1 MKQKAAFHFR
11 DQWRRLMAVVVTV
24 TMIATLAPI
33 GAVSAAES
41 GDGGVISTGYTVE
54 INETVTNGFTH
65 PGVGVTKAILE
76 NMRTQV
82 LAQTEPWYSYYKAMT
97 VSATASKT
105 VTSSNQSSTDPTKP
119 AVYAFDSQ
127 GFNSRFIADG
137 LKAYTQSLMYYITG
151 DEVYRANAMHII
163 RIWSQMD
170 PAQYK
175 YFNDAH
181 IHTGI
186 PLNRM
191 VTAAEILR
199 YSSYQTE
206 ELKWTDKDTEDFTNN
221 LINPVI
227 ETFLHEN
234 NHFMN
239 QHNYPLLGA
248 MAGYIFTENRE
259 RYNEVVEWATVNKTA
274 VNQGFNGSIKQLFRL
289 VDTNAE
295 TGEELDTPV
304 VQHVEMGRDQAH
316 GAGDLTNSAI
326 LSRMFLAQG
335 TKVDPVEGTV
345 STQDNAVG
353 YYEFLD
359 DRFLAATDFFWKY
372 MLGYDASWVPTPFS
386 ITQDGTVK
394 GIYYKFSDS
403 YRGRTNTAQFWDMY
417 YYYTYVK
424 GINVAEKAP
433 YFYEAFTKRIPSN
446 YYYQGSLRQAWES
459 PDGGADFWIYIPE
472 EAKSE
477 GAKYLPQE
485 QSSAALVEIE
495 DRYTAFDN
503 NTATMQEGD
512 DSYVEFKATAEGSK
526 IVVHNLS
533 YADRTNSRLIGLK
546 FRTNGTAT
554 VELSKEIGST
564 PYHTLTLP
572 DTKGQWK
579 YVTYDMGISKV
590 SYGQIDSDYS
600 FLYMTVKGDGTT
612 VDVNHLN
619 VKAGEQLTPPVFNIG
634 SSDLNIFTFVGAPV
648 TLDLSATDSGSTDA
662 VAYESSNK
670 PEGAEF
676 NAGTGAFSWQPTQA
690 GTYSFIAE
698 ASDGTTL
705 VTKNI
710 KIVVSDDRATAVE
723 AATALYDSNKS
734 YVTATLN
741 HFRAVYDETL
751 SQVETAS
758 NVDFYQ
764 QLLSLRSAA
773 ESLQLLTPSLSDG
786 SMDYTGIVKS
796 TFGDS
801 ISLLVDG
808 NDNTFPVFTL
818 AQYPSLFHI
827 LDFGADYKV
836 TADAFS
842 FEGRMNFVDRMAGTT
857 VFGSN
862 DGETWTRI
870 TPEQTAYTDGVSTL
884 EVDDAYK
891 NMPFRFIKMEMIDP
905 QPDALRSAVQNLFEL
920 AEFRIYGERH
930 EIGNKLESVSIGS
943 DQSIN
948 GKIEIGHTATLTI
961 KAKEAI
967 QNVQVKIQGKN
978 ATVSTEDNI
987 NWTAVATLDGDV
999 QTGAVKFAIDYKKN
1013 DGTNGETTYLTTD
1026 SSKLYL
1032 IDPANYLDVPML
1044 AKVTASDVQFPGTGL
1059 SKEQVG
1065 YLLFD
1070 GNSATYGDLNTGSG
1084 SYYTVDFGADASIK
1098 PSEILLMPRANFPGR
1113 MNGLLVQG
1121 SNDNVNWT
1129 NLTATAKG
1137 SQASAW
1143 TVLKTDEDSDY
1154 YRYVRLYNGSSW
1166 FGNVAEVE
1174 FYGDYRSTAAAV
1186 ASKITSIEAPE
1197 EDAASLTLPTVPNG
1211 YTIALKSV
1219 TPEGIIGTDGAIAK
1233 PASDT
1238 FVSVVFTVTKTADG
1252 TTADTGSI
1260 LTLVPG
1266 DTTSGKIDVSYLAVV
1281 KASAKQFPGT
1291 GLSEE
1296 QVGYLL
1302 FDGNTATY
1310 GDLNTGS
1317 GSYYTIDFGANA
1329 SVRLSG
1335 INLMPR
1341 TGQSGRLNGLIVQG
1355 SNDNSNW
1362 TNLTQAVIGAQDN
1375 KWIELR
1381 SNKILNHQ
1389 AFRYLRLYNSSTWFG
1404 NVAEV
1409 EFYGN
1414 YDFTAVPKVIAPDGY
1429 TKASYY
1435 LYLNEIERINEAVS
1449 QPGADKAALLED
1461 LHQAEQ
1467 LLVSVNTIY
1476 PKIAVTSSMALASAI
1491 AFDGTDAITNGWR
1504 AFDGNPSTFPDT
1516 KNSNGWARIDLG
1528 EGNAKVISGIRFMP
1542 RTGQASRMNGAL
1554 IQGSNDGINF
1564 DTLYTISGVSDIKWY
1579 TRTISTSTAYRYLR
1593 YYTPNG
1599 FANVGELEFFE
1610 KTVDRTLLALLLNKA
1625 NAVAADHYTDES
1637 YAALQTAVTNAN
1649 SLAADAN
1656 ATQAAVDAAAG
1667 NLLTSLNGLIYSIEA
1682 SVDPATPNGTN
1693 GWYTVPVTVTL
1704 STYGSAEY
1712 KLNDEDSWHAYSTPI
1727 ALSEDGAYTV
1737 SYRSK
1742 NSDGTDGA
1750 VQTVAVNIDQT
1761 ASADAALSA
1770 DITEPTN
1777 SDVTVTISYP
1787 DDVVVKEYK
1796 VGESGEWTAYGAP
1809 VVVSENVT
1817 VYARGTDEAGN
1828 VSNVSSY
1835 SVSNIDK
1842 ITPVSIASTSP
1853 AASNGSNGWYTSDVT
1868 VSLNASDDASGVA
1881 MTEYQVNNGAWI
1893 TYTGSIP
1900 AFGDGIYTVNYRST
1914 DLAGNTEQLKTV
1926 EFKVD
1931 KTAPELSVQLDQT
1944 TIWPANHKMGTVN
1957 VTLHANDAGSGVES
1971 VILTSITCNQPDSGL
1986 GDIEAAIGTEATSF
2000 SLRAEKDRIYTIM
2013 YTVTDKAGNKK
2024 VVSVTVTVPHDLS

>member
-1 MKQKAAFHFR
+1 MKSKTAFHFR

-24 TMIATLAPI
+24 TMFATLAPA
-33 GAVSAAES
+33 GAVSAVES
-41 GDGGVISTGYTVE
+41 GDGGAISTGYTVE

-82 LAQTEPWYSYYKAMT
+82 LAQKEPWYSYYKAMT

-127 GFNSRFIADG
+127 GFNSRYIADG

-206 ELKWTDKDTEDFTNN
+206 ELKWTDKDTADFTNN
-221 LINPVI
+221 LITPAI
-227 ETFLHEN
+227 ETFMHEN
-234 NHFMN
+234 SHFMN

-248 MAGYIFTENRE
+248 MAGYIFTDNRE
-259 RYNEVVEWATVNKTA
+259 RYNEAVEWATVNKTA
-274 VNQGFNGSIKQLFRL
+274 TNQGFNGSIKQLFRL

-295 TGEELDTPV
+295 TGEVLDTPV

-472 EAKSE
+472 EAESE
-477 GAKYLPQE
+477 GAKYLPKE

-495 DRYTAFDN
+495 DRYTAFDH
-503 NTATMQEGD
+503 NTATMQEGA
-512 DSYVEFKATAEGSK
+512 DSYVEFNATAEGSN
-526 IVVHNLS
+526 IVIQNLS
-533 YADRTNSRLIGLK
+533 YANRTNSRLIGLK
-546 FRTNGTAT
+546 FRTDGPAT
-554 VELSKEIGST
+554 VELSKEIAST
-564 PYHTLTLP
+564 PYHKLTLP
-572 DTKGQWK
+572 DTNGEWK
-579 YVTYDMGISKV
+579 YITYDMGISHV
-590 SYGQIDSDYS
+590 TYGQLDADYS
-600 FLYMTVKGDGTT
+600 LLYMSVKGEGTT
-612 VDVNHLN
+612 VDVDHLN
-619 VKAGEQLTPPVFNIG
+619 VKAGEQLTPPVFNAG
-634 SSDLNIFTFVGAPV
+634 AADLNIYAYVGAPI
-648 TLDLSATDSGSTDA
+648 TLDLSAADSGSTDT
-662 VAYESSNK
+662 VSYGSSNL
-670 PEGAEF
+670 PDGADL
-676 NAGTGAFSWQPTQA
+676 NANTGAFSWRSTQS
-690 GTYSFIAE
+690 GTFSFIAE

-705 VTKNI
+705 AAKNVH
-710 KIVVSDDRATAVE
+710 IVVSDDRTSAVE
-723 AATALYDSNKS
+723 AATAVYDSNKS
-734 YVTATLN
+734 YVAASLN
-741 HFRAVYDETL
+741 KFNAVYDETM
-751 SQVETAS
+751 SQIATAS
-758 NVDFYQ
+758 DEAFYQ
-764 QLLSLRSAA
+764 QLLRLRSAA
-773 ESLQLLTPSLSDG
+773 LSLQLLTPSLSDG

-870 TPEQTAYTDGVSTL
+870 TPEQTAYTDGVSPI

-930 EIGNKLESVSIGS
+930 EIDNKLESVSIGS

-999 QTGAVKFAIDYKKN
+999 QTGPVKFAIDYKKN

-1032 IDPANYLDVPML
+1032 VDPANYLDVPML
-1044 AKVTASDVQFPGTGL
+1044 AKVTASDVQYPGSGL

-1084 SYYTVDFGADASIK
+1084 SYYTVNFGADASIK
-1098 PSEILLMPRANFPGR
+1098 PSEILLMPRADQAGR
-1113 MNGLLVQG
+1113 MNGLIVQG
-1121 SNDNVNWT
+1121 SNDNVHWT
-1129 NLTATAKG
+1129 SLTTAVKG
-1137 SQASAW
+1137 SKASAW

-1174 FYGDYRSTAAAV
+1174 FYGEYRSSAV
-1186 ASKITSIEAPE
+1186 NLASKITSVEAPE
-1197 EDAASLTLPTVPNG
+1197 EDAASLSLPAVPKG
-1211 YTIALKSV
+1211 YTIAIKSAA
-1219 TPEGIIGTDGAIAK
+1219 PAGIIGTNGAIAK
-1233 PASDT
+1233 PAVNT

-1266 DTTSGKIDVSYLAVV
+1266 ETTAGKIDVSYLAAV

-1381 SNKILNHQ
+1381 SNKILNQQ

-1414 YDFTAVPKVIAPDGY
+1414 YDFTAVPKVIAPDSY

-1435 LYLNEIERINEAVS
+1435 LYLNEIERINVAVS

-1476 PKIAVTSSMALASAI
+1476 PKIAVTSSMALASSI
-1491 AFDGTDAITNGWR
+1491 SIDSKYDAMITGWR
-1504 AFDGNPSTFPDT
+1504 AFDGDTNTFPDT
-1516 KNSNGWARIDLG
+1516 KTAAGWARIDLG
-1528 EGNAKVISGIRFMP
+1528 EGNVKVISGIRFMP
-1542 RTGQASRMNGAL
+1542 RTGYASRMNGAL
-1554 IQGSNDGINF
+1554 IQGSNDGTNF
-1564 DTLYTISGVSDIKWY
+1564 DTFFTISGISDVKWH
-1579 TRTISTSTAYRYLR
+1579 TKSIDSSKAYRYLR
-1593 YYTPNG
+1593 YYSPNG
-1599 FANVGELEFFE
+1599 FTNVGELEFYE
-1610 KTVDRTLLALLLNKA
+1610 KSVDRTLLALLLDKA
-1625 NAVAADHYTDES
+1625 SAVAADHYTDGS

-1656 ATQAAVDAAAG
+1656 ATQTAVDAAAG
-1667 NLLTSLNGLIYSIEA
+1667 SLLTSLNGLIYSIEA
-1682 SVDPATPNGTN
+1682 SVDPATSNGTN

-1704 STYGSAEY
+1704 STYGSAVY
-1712 KLNDEDSWHAYSTPI
+1712 KLNDEDSWHSYTTPI
-1727 ALSEDGAYTV
+1727 TLDEEGAYTV

-1742 NSDGTDGA
+1742 NSAGIAGA
-1750 VQTVAVNIDQT
+1750 VQTVAVNIDKAAPIST
-1761 ASADAALSA
+1761 AF
-1770 DITEPTN
+1770 
-1777 SDVTVTISYP
+1777 IS
-1787 DDVVVKEYK
+1787 
-1796 VGESGEWTAYGAP
+1796 P
-1809 VVVSENVT
+1809 VVPDV
-1817 VYARGTDEAGN
+1817 
-1828 VSNVSSY
+1828 
-1835 SVSNIDK
+1835 
-1842 ITPVSIASTSP
+1842 
-1853 AASNGSNGWYTSDVT
+1853 SNGWHTTDIT
-1868 VSLNASDDASGVA
+1868 VSLAVSDNLSGVA
-1881 MTEYQVNNGAWI
+1881 KTEYQVNDGPWL
-1893 TYTGSIP
+1893 TYSDSIP
-1900 AFGDGIYTVNYRST
+1900 AFGDGIYTINYRST
-1914 DLAGNTEQLKTV
+1914 DLAGNLEQFKTV

-1944 TIWPANHKMGTVN
+1944 MIWPANHKMGTVN
-1957 VTLHANDAGSGVES
+1957 ATLYADDAGSVVES
-1971 VILTSITCNQPDSGL
+1971 VILTSITCNQPDTGL

-2000 SLRAEKDRIYTIM
+2000 NLRAEKDRIYTIT
-2013 YTVTDKAGNKK
+2013 YTATDKAGNKK
-2024 VVSVTVTVPHDLS
+2024 IVSVTVTVPHDLS

>member
-1 MKQKAAFHFR
+1 MKHKVAIHFR
-11 DQWRRLMAVVVTV
+11 EQWRSLLAAVVAV
-24 TMIATLAPI
+24 TMFATLAPI
-33 GAVSAAES
+33 GAVSAEES
-41 GDGGVISTGYTVE
+41 AAGETAGSGYTVE

-82 LAQTEPWYSYYKAMT
+82 LAQKEPWYSYYKAMI
-97 VSATASKT
+97 VSSSASKT

-137 LKAYTQSLMYYITG
+137 LKAYTQALMYYITG
-151 DEVYRANAMHII
+151 DEVYRANGMHII

-175 YFNDAH
+175 YFTDSH
-181 IHTGI
+181 IHTGM

-199 YSSYQTE
+199 YTSSQTE

-248 MAGYIFTENRE
+248 MAGYIFTENTA
-259 RYNEVVEWATVNKTA
+259 RYEEVVEWSTVNKTA
-274 VNQGFNGSIKQLFRL
+274 VNQGFNGAIKQLFRL

-295 TGEELDTPV
+295 TGEVLDEPV

-335 TKVDPVEGTV
+335 TKVDPVEGTL
-345 STQDNAVG
+345 STEEDAVG

-359 DRFLAATDFFWKY
+359 DRFLAAADFFWKY
-372 MLGYDASWVPTPFS
+372 MLGYETEFVPTPFS
-386 ITQDGTVK
+386 IAADGTVK

-403 YRGRTNTAQFWDMY
+403 YRGRMNTAQFWDMY

-424 GINVAEKAP
+424 GIDLSEKAP
-433 YFYEAFTKRIPSN
+433 YFYEAFKKRIPSN
-446 YYYQGSLRQAWES
+446 YYYQGSLKQAWES
-459 PDGGADFWIYIPE
+459 VDGGGDFWIYIPA
-472 EAKSE
+472 EAESE
-477 GAKYLPQE
+477 GATYLPKE
-485 QSSAALVEIE
+485 QTSAALVEIE
-495 DRYTAFDN
+495 DRYTSFDN
-503 NTATMQEGD
+503 YSATLQEGA
-512 DSYVEFKATAEGSK
+512 DSYVEFNATAEGSK
-526 IVVHNLS
+526 IAIQNLS
-533 YADRTNSRLIGLK
+533 YASRTGSRLIGLK
-546 FRTNGTAT
+546 FRTNGPAT
-554 VELSKEIGST
+554 LEMSKEIGST

-572 DTKGQWK
+572 DTNGVWK
-579 YVTYDMGISKV
+579 YITYDMGISHV
-590 SYGQIDSDYS
+590 TYGQLDTDYS
-600 FLYMTVKGDGTT
+600 LLYMSVKGDGTT
-612 VDVNHLN
+612 VDVDHLN
-619 VKAGEQLTPPVFNIG
+619 VKAGEQLTPPAFNAG
-634 SSDLNIFTFVGAPV
+634 AADLNIYAFAGAPI
-648 TLDLSATDSGSTDA
+648 TLNLSAADSGSTDT
-662 VAYESSNK
+662 VAYGSSNL
-670 PEGAEF
+670 PEGAVL
-676 NAGTGAFSWQPTQA
+676 NANTGAFSWQPTQS

-705 VTKNI
+705 AAKNVH
-710 KIVVSDDRATAVE
+710 IVVSNDRTSAVE
-723 AATALYDSNKS
+723 AAKAVYDSNKG
-734 YVTATLN
+734 YVAASLN
-741 HFRAVYDETL
+741 QFNAVYDETM
-751 SQVETAS
+751 SQIETAS
-758 NVDFYQ
+758 DEAFYQ
-764 QLLSLRSAA
+764 QLLRLRSAA
-773 ESLQLLTPSLSDG
+773 EGLQLLTPSLSDG
-786 SMDYTGIVKS
+786 SMDYTGMVTS

-808 NDNTFPVFTL
+808 NDNTYPVYSL
-818 AQYPSLFHI
+818 AAYPSLYHI
-827 LDFGADYKV
+827 LDFGADYKI
-836 TADAFS
+836 TADAFA

-862 DGETWTRI
+862 DGDTWTRI
-870 TPEQTAYTDGVSTL
+870 TPEQTAYTDGVSTI

-891 NMPFRFIKMEMIDP
+891 NTPFRFIKMEMIDP
-905 QPDALRSAVQNLFEL
+905 QPDALRGVIQNLIEL

-930 EIGNKLESVSIGS
+930 EIDNKLESVSIGS
-943 DQSIN
+943 DQSVN
-948 GKIEIGHTATLTI
+948 GKIVLGNTVKLTI

-967 QNVQVKIQGKN
+967 QNVQVKIQGQT
-978 ATVSTEDNI
+978 AAVSTADNI
-987 NWTAVATLDGDV
+987 NWSAVAALDGDV
-999 QTGAVKFAIDYKKN
+999 ETGAVKFAIDYKKS

-1032 IDPANYLDVPML
+1032 VDPANYLDVPML

-1084 SYYTVDFGADASIK
+1084 SYYTVDFGGDASIK

-1129 NLTATAKG
+1129 NLTAAAKG
-1137 SQASAW
+1137 SQASTW
-1143 TVLKTDEDSDY
+1143 TVLKADGSAAY
-1154 YRYVRLYNGSSW
+1154 YRYLRLYNGASW

-1174 FYGDYRSTAAAV
+1174 FYGEYRSSAAAL
-1186 ASKITSIEAPE
+1186 ASKITSMEAPK
-1197 EDAASLTLPTVPNG
+1197 EDAASLSMPAVPKG
-1211 YTIALKSV
+1211 FTIALKSAA
-1219 TPEGIIGTDGAIAK
+1219 PAGIIGTDGAIAK
-1233 PASDT
+1233 PAGDT
-1238 FVSVVFTVTKTADG
+1238 FVSVVLTVTKTADG

-1260 LTLVPG
+1260 VTLVPG
-1266 DTTSGKIDVSYLAVV
+1266 VTAGQKINVSKLAAVTASVKPFSGTA
-1281 KASAKQFPGT
+1281 
-1291 GLSEE
+1291 EE
-1296 QVGYLL
+1296 AGYLL
-1302 FDGNTATY
+1302 FDDNTATF
-1310 GDLNTGS
+1310 GDLSTGP
-1317 GSYYTIDFGANA
+1317 GSYYTVDFGAGS
-1329 SVRLSG
+1329 SVMLSG
-1335 INLMPR
+1335 IKLMPR
-1341 TGQSGRLNGLIVQG
+1341 ASLPGRMDGLIVQG

-1362 TNLTQAVIGAQDN
+1362 TNLTQPVTGSKAN
-1375 KWIELR
+1375 TWTELK
-1381 SNKILNHQ
+1381 SGKILNHN
-1389 AFRYLRLYNSSTWFG
+1389 AYRYLRVINSSTWFG

-1429 TKASYY
+1429 TKGSYY
-1435 LYLNEIERINEAVS
+1435 LYLKEIERINAVVS
-1449 QPGADKAALLED
+1449 QPGADKAALLDE
-1461 LHQAEQ
+1461 LFEAEE

-1528 EGNAKVISGIRFMP
+1528 EGNAKVVSGIRYMP

-1554 IQGSNDGINF
+1554 IQGSNDGTNF

-1579 TRTISTSTAYRYLR
+1579 TGTISTSTAYRYLR

-1599 FANVGELEFFE
+1599 FANVGDIEFYE
-1610 KTVDRTLLALLLNKA
+1610 KIVDRTLLSLLLGQA
-1625 NAVAADHYTDES
+1625 DAVVAGDYTADS
-1637 YAALQTAVTNAN
+1637 FAALQSAVTNAK
-1649 SLAADAN
+1649 SVASDAS
-1656 ATQAAVDAAAG
+1656 ATQSAVDAAAG
-1667 NLLTSLNGLIYSIEA
+1667 SLLTTLNGLSLLVEA
-1682 SVDPATPNGTN
+1682 SVNPAEPNGLN

-1704 STYGSAEY
+1704 SGSGSAAAEY
-1712 KLNDEDSWHAYSTPI
+1712 KLNDEAAWHTYAAPVV
-1727 ALSEDGAYTV
+1727 LDQDGAFTV
-1737 SYRSK
+1737 TYRSK
-1742 NSDGTDGA
+1742 GSNGTAGA

-1835 SVSNIDK
+1835 SVSNLDK

-1868 VSLNASDDASGVA
+1868 VSLNASDDASSVA

-1986 GDIEAAIGTEATSF
+1986 GDIEAAINTEAKSF
-2000 SLRAEKDRIYTIM
+2000 RLRAEKDRIYTIT
-2013 YTVTDKAGNKK
+2013 YTATDKAGNKK
-2024 VVSVTVTVPHDLS
+2024 VVTATVTVPHDLS